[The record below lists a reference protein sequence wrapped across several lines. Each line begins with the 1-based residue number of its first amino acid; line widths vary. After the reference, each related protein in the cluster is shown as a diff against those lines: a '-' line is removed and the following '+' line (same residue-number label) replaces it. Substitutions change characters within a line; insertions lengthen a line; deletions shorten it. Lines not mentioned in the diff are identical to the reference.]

1 MAGAKLLL
9 YTHLGL
15 MSESRTPFENGFE
28 NGFET
33 GSDARGA
40 FRIRGSWT
48 ATEIRMPH
56 GSQPAWLLLRQH
68 VAAGDP
74 SATLRGAAR
83 LLSLHCG
90 QKALY
95 IAYKKRPY
103 NNNYLKFAS

>member
-68 VAAGDP
+68 VAA
-74 SATLRGAAR
+74 ATHRQHCELLLASYHCTVVKNLYLLRIKR
-83 LLSLHCG
+83 V
-90 QKALY
+90 Y
-95 IAYKKRPY
+95 I
-103 NNNYLKFAS
+103 L